1 MDQVPKEEREL
12 LTRDKHFIIP
22 DIMEEA
28 RMFEWAGI
36 NFGEEETYKL
46 TKSIKVHTTNII
58 LLTVFLIIFLFRD

>member
-1 MDQVPKEEREL
+1 MPKDEREL
-12 LTRDKHFIIP
+12 LTRGKHFIIP

-46 TKSIKVHTTNII
+46 TKSIKVCFYC
-58 LLTVFLIIFLFRD
+58 LFSVFLILINSYRDWQ